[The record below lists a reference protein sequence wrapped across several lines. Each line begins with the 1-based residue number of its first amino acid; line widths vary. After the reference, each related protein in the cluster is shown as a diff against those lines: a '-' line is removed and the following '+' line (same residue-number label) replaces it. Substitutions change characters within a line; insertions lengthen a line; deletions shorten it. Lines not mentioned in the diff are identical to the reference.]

1 MDTDALTIYDEEN
14 NVSESDESK
23 KNTSGSRLPALSVM
37 LKNNPEIPDAL
48 RDLMPYFSPGMRPK
62 IAQMAALSDFV
73 SRMSDTATFSVS
85 TTEEKLPLSQIYGTV
100 KKYIPMDKRQNID
113 GIMSVVSNI
122 KTKMQPKPA
131 ANGLENI
138 INLLTGL
145 NEANKLAASA
155 GAIKKI
161 AGTIKN
167 PGSKDGMNPDS
178 MISVINSI
186 MDDDKMKQISSML
199 GKLFG

>member
-1 MDTDALTIYDEEN
+1 
-14 NVSESDESK
+14 
-23 KNTSGSRLPALSVM
+23 
-37 LKNNPEIPDAL
+37 
-48 RDLMPYFSPGMRPK
+48 
-62 IAQMAALSDFV
+62 
-73 SRMSDTATFSVS
+73 
-85 TTEEKLPLSQIYGTV
+85 
-100 KKYIPMDKRQNID
+100 MDKRQNID

-186 MDDDKMKQISSML
+186 MGDDKMKQISSML